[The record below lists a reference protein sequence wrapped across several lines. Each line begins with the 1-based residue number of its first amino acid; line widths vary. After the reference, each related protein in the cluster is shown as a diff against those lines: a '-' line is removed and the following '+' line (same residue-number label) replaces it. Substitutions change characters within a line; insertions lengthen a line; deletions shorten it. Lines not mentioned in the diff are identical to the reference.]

1 MIFALVFEAVMFGL
15 EISAAGYRMDT
26 FTMIRGCTQLNKI
39 LLTVGRRV
47 GFRGAD
53 SLGVQQ

>member
-1 MIFALVFEAVMFGL
+1 MFGL
-15 EISAAGYRMDT
+15 EISVVGYRTDT
-26 FTMIRGCTQLNKI
+26 FTMIRGCTQFNKI

>member
-1 MIFALVFEAVMFGL
+1 MFGL
-15 EISAAGYRMDT
+15 EISVVGYRTDT
-26 FTMIRGCTQLNKI
+26 FTMIRGCTQFNKI

-53 SLGVQQ
+53 SLGVHQ

>member
-1 MIFALVFEAVMFGL
+1 MIYARVFEAVMFGL
-15 EISAAGYRMDT
+15 EISAAGYRTDT
-26 FTMIRGCTQLNKI
+26 FTMIRGCTQSNKI

-47 GFRGAD
+47 RFRDAD